1 MRLTKEVKE
10 ALFNKVDDY
19 KNEASKK
26 YSDIA
31 SDVYQEFIA
40 TFRDLKNEKLQ
51 GIAKEAIKQVCKKY
65 NRTYPNMDILVYNLI
80 KENNW
85 TLKDECILPE
95 DTANKEAKDLIY
107 KQTEIEKQNLI
118 LKIPFLKKEEELNE
132 YMKGIEERL
141 NAL

>member
-10 ALFNKVDDY
+10 ALFDKVNDY
-19 KNEASKK
+19 KKEASKK
-26 YSDIA
+26 YPDIA
-31 SDVYQEFIA
+31 SNVYSEILA
-40 TFRDLKNEKLQ
+40 TFRDLKNENLQ

-65 NRTYPNMDILVYNLI
+65 NRTYPNIDTLVYNLV

-85 TLKDECILPE
+85 TLGDECILPE
-95 DTANKEAKDLIY
+95 DTANKEARDLIY

-118 LKIPFLKKEEELNE
+118 LKIPFLKKEEELKE

-141 NAL
+141 NAI

>member
-10 ALFNKVDDY
+10 ALFDKVNDY
-19 KNEASKK
+19 KNKASKK
-26 YSDIA
+26 YPNIA
-31 SDVYQEFIA
+31 NNVYSEIIA

-65 NRTYPNMDILVYNLI
+65 NRTYPNIDTLVYNLV

-85 TLKDECILPE
+85 TLGDECILPE
-95 DTANKEAKDLIY
+95 DTANKEARDLIS

-118 LKIPFLKKEEELNE
+118 LKIPFLKKEEELNA

-141 NAL
+141 NAI